1 MREVRIFYL
10 IESHEMTKNDIEDT
24 LAPARIRQETR
35 ISIDEIENEK

>member
-24 LAPARIRQETR
+24 LSSQNQAGNKN
-35 ISIDEIENEK
+35 ISSDEIENEK